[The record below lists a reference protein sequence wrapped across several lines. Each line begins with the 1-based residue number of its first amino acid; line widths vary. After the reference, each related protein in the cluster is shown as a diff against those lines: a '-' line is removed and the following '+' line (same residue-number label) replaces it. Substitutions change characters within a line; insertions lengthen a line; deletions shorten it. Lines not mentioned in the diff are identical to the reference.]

1 MYLYLET
8 CQILPQDFEIKYH
21 KLFNLKK
28 ILCSVTCIYT
38 ILFKKNQ
45 KYFLSSKISQI
56 FGTLKDKN
64 LAHIGR
70 LNPAYFNIS
79 TE

>member
-1 MYLYLET
+1 MVCDLH
-8 CQILPQDFEIKYH
+8 IH
-21 KLFNLKK
+21 
-28 ILCSVTCIYT
+28 YT
-38 ILFKKNQ
+38 FQKNQ
-45 KYFLSSKISQI
+45 YFLSSKIRQI
-56 FGTLKDKN
+56 FATLKDKN